1 MQQPPFL
8 RCLIHA
14 DNVAARP
21 HHLVRFSVMEKADV
35 AIRKRRVAA
44 DAAGDLHK
52 SAFRKDAVFGAK
64 DGDIDVRYRHSPFK
78 DRRRHKQRNAPV
90 AKRLHMI
97 GAIRGFGV
105 DADDAGIDPLQ
116 EAGDRFKLID
126 MRNEQKRL
134 LSLFQTMANPR
145 KDVFGQAAALELLA
159 PIAAPFKH
167 GDGERMAVIAGG
179 DDDGVPFATRNVTLP
194 SAGGSGGEIDE
205 A

>member
-52 SAFRKDAVFGAK
+52 SAFRKDAVFGTEN
-64 DGDIDVRYRHSPFK
+64 GDIDVRHRHAALK
-78 DRRRHKQRNAPV
+78 NRRRHKQRNAPV

-97 GAIRGFGV
+97 GAIRGFGMN
-105 DADDAGIDPLQ
+105 ADDAGIDSLQ
-116 EAGDRFKLID
+116 QAGDSFKLID
-126 MRNEQKRL
+126 MGNEQKRL
-134 LSLFQTMANPR
+134 LSLFQTMENPR
-145 KDVFGQAAALELLA
+145 KDVFGQAAAL
-159 PIAAPFKH
+159 
-167 GDGERMAVIAGG
+167 
-179 DDDGVPFATRNVTLP
+179 
-194 SAGGSGGEIDE
+194 
-205 A
+205 